1 MDMTQERVDL
11 DALPAWESVV
21 VVVAHPDDESFGLGA
36 VIDRFVTAGAA
47 VSVLCFTHGEASTL
61 HGVDGDLATLRAG
74 ELAAA
79 ARVLGIASVRLL
91 EYPDGGL
98 DRTTA
103 EDLADDVLALVD
115 EHGAQGLL
123 VFDAAGVT
131 GHRDHMRATAAAVVA
146 GERRGLGVLAW
157 TVPDT
162 VAAALA
168 EEYGAAFVG
177 HSAAEVD
184 LVIPV
189 VREHQLDAVTCHP
202 SQAVPGSVLW
212 RRLEL
217 QGSWE
222 HLRWLRPDVSR
233 ASAGS
238 SGSS

>member
-1 MDMTQERVDL
+1 MAQEPAGL
-11 DALPAWESVV
+11 DELPAWDSVV

-36 VIDRFVTAGAA
+36 VIDRFVVSGAA

-61 HGVDGDLATLRAG
+61 HGVDGDLATLRAD

-98 DRTTA
+98 DRTA
-103 EDLADDVLALVD
+103 ADVLADDVLALVD
-115 EHGAQGLL
+115 ERDAQGLL

-131 GHRDHMRATAAAVVA
+131 GHPDHMRATAAAVVA

-168 EEYGAAFVG
+168 EEYGAGFVG
-177 HSAAEVD
+177 HSADDVD

-189 VREHQLDAVTCHP
+189 AREHQLDAVTCHP

-217 QGSWE
+217 QGPVE

-233 ASAGS
+233 ANAGS

>member
-1 MDMTQERVDL
+1 MAQQRTAL

-36 VIDRFVTAGAA
+36 VIERFVSSGAA

-61 HGVDGDLATLRAG
+61 HGVEGDLATLRAG

-79 ARVLGIASVRLL
+79 AQVLGIESVRLL
-91 EYPDGGL
+91 EYPDGSL
-98 DRTTA
+98 DRTSADVLA
-103 EDLADDVLALVD
+103 EDVLALVD
-115 EHGAQGLL
+115 ERGAQGLL
-123 VFDAAGVT
+123 VFDASGVT
-131 GHRDHMRATAAAVVA
+131 GHPDHVRATSAAVVA
-146 GERRGLGVLAW
+146 GQRRGLGVLAW

-168 EEYGAAFVG
+168 EEYGAGFVG
-177 HSAAEVD
+177 HDASEVD

-189 VREHQLDAVTCHP
+189 GREHQLEAVTCHP

-217 QGSWE
+217 QGGVE

-238 SGSS
+238 SASS

>member
-1 MDMTQERVDL
+1 M
-11 DALPAWESVV
+11 
-21 VVVAHPDDESFGLGA
+21 
-36 VIDRFVTAGAA
+36 
-47 VSVLCFTHGEASTL
+47 
-61 HGVDGDLATLRAG
+61 
-74 ELAAA
+74 
-79 ARVLGIASVRLL
+79 LGIASVRLL

-98 DRTTA
+98 DRTA
-103 EDLADDVLALVD
+103 ADVLADDVVTLVD
-115 EHGAQGLL
+115 EKAAQGLL

-131 GHRDHMRATAAAVVA
+131 GHPDHMRATAAAVVA
-146 GERRGLGVLAW
+146 GQRRGVGVLAW

-168 EEYGAAFVG
+168 EEYGAGFVG
-177 HSAAEVD
+177 HSVAEVD

-189 VREHQLDAVTCHP
+189 VREHQLEAVTCHP

-217 QGSWE
+217 QGSSE
-222 HLRWLRPDVSR
+222 HLRWLLPELSR